1 MSRLLC
7 FCSAQI
13 SVKNGSSSKLSC
25 TVDYVSFSSVP
36 FRSVPDTAWTIYTLN
51 IALYFAL

>member
-13 SVKNGSSSKLSC
+13 SVKNGSSSKLSS
-25 TVDYVSFSSVP
+25 TVDYVSFSSVQ
-36 FRSVPDTAWTIYTLN
+36 FRSVTDTAWGIHTLYV
-51 IALYFAL
+51 AL